1 MTVPIRGGQV
11 TVTCT
16 IDAPAT
22 TLLVART
29 DATRMPRRKPSPM
42 DEENFPTRSPTRDA
56 VEREMREP
64 SNVRGPGDPAPK
76 RKPPV
81 REMREEEGA
90 ADEDLAGLGRDL

>member
-1 MTVPIRGGQV
+1 MAPMVVVQV

-16 IDAPAT
+16 IDTPAT
-22 TLLVART
+22 TDLAAPVKVGP
-29 DATRMPRRKPSPM
+29 MPRRKPSPM

-64 SNVRGPGDPAPK
+64 SNVRGPAEPAPK